1 MPHASAEGKSFVNKV
16 IKEHF
21 GCFSDNFER
30 FNLISETLQNST
42 SEKVK
47 KYIYFLVNLSTY
59 TNNFP
64 LSVNESSLCSLC

>member
-21 GCFSDNFER
+21 GCLSDNFQR
-30 FNLISETLQNST
+30 FNFNIGNSA
-42 SEKVK
+42 ELNFGKGEE
-47 KYIYFLVNLSTY
+47 IYFLVSLSTY